1 MSDNRKLDN
10 EEIYKKTK
18 LSRILWYAIMLF
30 GLSTIILAVCSLV
43 FEISP
48 IYCIITFI
56 LEAISTKWR
65 SKIKEDLGK

>member
-48 IYCIITFI
+48 IYCIIAFI

>member
-1 MSDNRKLDN
+1 MSNNKKLDN

>member
-1 MSDNRKLDN
+1 MLDNKKLNN

-18 LSRILWYAIMLF
+18 LSKILWYVIILF

-65 SKIKEDLGK
+65 SKIKEELKK

>member
-30 GLSTIILAVCSLV
+30 GLSTIILAVCSLI

>member
-1 MSDNRKLDN
+1 MLDNRKLNN

-18 LSRILWYAIMLF
+18 LSRILWYMIILLGLF
-30 GLSTIILAVCSLV
+30 TIILAVCSLV
-43 FEISP
+43 FGISP

-65 SKIKEDLGK
+65 SKIKEELRK

>member
-1 MSDNRKLDN
+1 MSDNRKLNN

>member
-1 MSDNRKLDN
+1 MSNNKKLDN

-30 GLSTIILAVCSLV
+30 GLSTIILAVCSLI